1 MKAFSNLLSDL
12 ILTSSRNRK
21 LSLLVAYF
29 KTTPDPDRGYALAA
43 LTGSLNFKNIKASFF
58 KQLIKER
65 QDEYLF
71 DLSYDYVGDL
81 AETVSLLWDQKKE
94 GDMPSITSLFKSL
107 TTAKN
112 DELKRNV
119 TNILDISTADQRWA
133 FIKLFTG
140 GLRIGVS
147 SRLVKQALANYGNV
161 NLEEI
166 EKIWHGLHL
175 PYIDLFSWLEN
186 KGSKPKISIYDIF
199 HPMMLAHPLVIEKD
213 LINANP
219 KSFIAEY
226 KWDGIRVQ
234 IVSHRNGCRLY
245 SRTGDEISKSFPE
258 IIEKISGDFV
268 LDGELLAG
276 IDNEPKTFN
285 DLQQRLNKKSPS
297 EKFIE
302 INPCFIKV
310 YDVLFFNGNDLRDK
324 PLIERKEVLNSYFS
338 TNRSPLFLSETIK
351 FKDWEFLDKERDI
364 SSNQVHEGIMIKS
377 TLSTYI
383 AGRPRGKWF
392 KWKRNPKSVDAIIMY
407 AQRGHGKRSS
417 FYSDY
422 TFGVFN
428 REKELVPIGKAYFG
442 FTDEELNR
450 LDKFV
455 RTKTINRFGPVRE
468 VEKTLVV
475 EIAFDDMSLS
485 KRHKSGI
492 ALRFPRFK
500 RIRWDKPTDEVETL
514 EQVRKSFME

>member
-1 MKAFSNLLSDL
+1 MKAFSNLLADL

-29 KTTPDPDRGYALAA
+29 KSTPDPDRGYALAA

-94 GDMPSITSLFKSL
+94 GDMPSITSLFKNI
-107 TTAKN
+107 TVAKN
-112 DELKRNV
+112 EELKRNV
-119 TNILDISTADQRWA
+119 SDILDISTADQRWA

-147 SRLVKQALANYGNV
+147 SRLVKQALANYGSV

-175 PYIDLFSWLEN
+175 PYINLFSWLEN
-186 KGSKPKISIYDIF
+186 KGSKPQVSIYDIF

-234 IVSHRNGCRLY
+234 IVSHSNGCRLY

-268 LDGELLAG
+268 LDGDCLLY
-276 IDNEPKTFN
+276 T
-285 DLQQRLNKKSPS
+285 S
-297 EKFIE
+297 
-302 INPCFIKV
+302 
-310 YDVLFFNGNDLRDK
+310 
-324 PLIERKEVLNSYFS
+324 
-338 TNRSPLFLSETIK
+338 
-351 FKDWEFLDKERDI
+351 
-364 SSNQVHEGIMIKS
+364 
-377 TLSTYI
+377 
-383 AGRPRGKWF
+383 
-392 KWKRNPKSVDAIIMY
+392 DA
-407 AQRGHGKRSS
+407 A
-417 FYSDY
+417 
-422 TFGVFN
+422 
-428 REKELVPIGKAYFG
+428 
-442 FTDEELNR
+442 DE
-450 LDKFV
+450 
-455 RTKTINRFGPVRE
+455 
-468 VEKTLVV
+468 
-475 EIAFDDMSLS
+475 
-485 KRHKSGI
+485 
-492 ALRFPRFK
+492 
-500 RIRWDKPTDEVETL
+500 
-514 EQVRKSFME
+514 

>member
-21 LSLLVAYF
+21 LSLLTEYF
-29 KTTPDPDRGYALAA
+29 SSTPDPDRGYALAA
-43 LTGSLNFKNIKASFF
+43 LTGSLSFKNIKASFF
-58 KQLIKER
+58 KELIKEK

-71 DLSYDYVGDL
+71 NLSYDYVGDL

-94 GDMPSITSLFKSL
+94 GNMPNLSSLFEKL
-107 TTAKN
+107 TKAKKE
-112 DELKRNV
+112 ELKSDV
-119 TNILDISTADQRWA
+119 IDILDIGTTDQRWA

-161 NLEEI
+161 NLDEI
-166 EKIWHGLHL
+166 EKIWHGLNL
-175 PYIDLFSWLEN
+175 PYNNLFSWLEK
-186 KGSKPKISIYDIF
+186 KGSKPRIAIYDIF

-213 LINANP
+213 LITANP
-219 KSFIAEY
+219 KDFIAEY

-234 IVSHRNGCRLY
+234 IASHSEGSRLY
-245 SRTGDEISKSFPE
+245 SRTGDEVSKSFPE
-258 IIEKISGDFV
+258 LVSKIKGNFV

-276 IDNEPKTFN
+276 IDNKPKTFN
-285 DLQQRLNKKSPS
+285 DLQQRLNKKAPT
-297 EKFIE
+297 EKFVQT
-302 INPCFIKV
+302 NPCFIKV
-310 YDVLFFNGNDLRDK
+310 YDVLFFNGIDLRDK
-324 PLIERKEVLNSYFS
+324 PLIERRNVLNSYLS
-338 TNRSPLFLSETIK
+338 KNRSPLFLSETIE
-351 FKDWEFLDKERDI
+351 FRDWKFLDKIREI
-364 SSNQVHEGIMIKS
+364 SSNQIHEGVMIKS
-377 TLSTYI
+377 VSSLYI
-383 AGRPRGKWF
+383 AGRPRGKWY
-392 KWKRNPKSVDAIIMY
+392 KWKRNPKNVDAIIMY

-428 REKELVPIGKAYFG
+428 EEKELVPIGKAYSG
-442 FTDEELNR
+442 FTDEELNK

-455 RTKTINRFGPVRE
+455 RTKTIKRFGPVRE

-475 EIAFDDMSLS
+475 EIAFDGMSLS

-500 RIRWDKPTDEVETL
+500 RIRWDKPTNEVETL
-514 EQVRKSFME
+514 EQIRKSFLE

>member
-1 MKAFSNLLSDL
+1 M
-12 ILTSSRNRK
+12 
-21 LSLLVAYF
+21 
-29 KTTPDPDRGYALAA
+29 
-43 LTGSLNFKNIKASFF
+43 
-58 KQLIKER
+58 
-65 QDEYLF
+65 
-71 DLSYDYVGDL
+71 
-81 AETVSLLWDQKKE
+81 
-94 GDMPSITSLFKSL
+94 
-107 TTAKN
+107 
-112 DELKRNV
+112 
-119 TNILDISTADQRWA
+119 
-133 FIKLFTG
+133 
-140 GLRIGVS
+140 
-147 SRLVKQALANYGNV
+147 
-161 NLEEI
+161 
-166 EKIWHGLHL
+166 
-175 PYIDLFSWLEN
+175 
-186 KGSKPKISIYDIF
+186 
-199 HPMMLAHPLVIEKD
+199 
-213 LINANP
+213 
-219 KSFIAEY
+219 
-226 KWDGIRVQ
+226 
-234 IVSHRNGCRLY
+234 
-245 SRTGDEISKSFPE
+245 
-258 IIEKISGDFV
+258 
-268 LDGELLAG
+268 LAG
-276 IDNEPKTFN
+276 IGNEPKTFN

-302 INPCFIKV
+302 TNPCFIKV

-351 FKDWEFLDKERDI
+351 FKDWEFLDKERDV

-377 TLSTYI
+377 ILSTYI

-428 REKELVPIGKAYFG
+428 REKELVPIGKAYSG
-442 FTDEELNR
+442 FTDEELNM

-455 RTKTINRFGPVRE
+455 RTKNIKRFGPVRE

-514 EQVRKSFME
+514 EQVKKSFIE

>member
-1 MKAFSNLLSDL
+1 MKAFSNLLNNL

-21 LSLLVAYF
+21 ISLLVEYF
-29 KTTPDPDRGYALAA
+29 SSTPDPDRGYALAA
-43 LTGSLNFKNIKASFF
+43 LTGSLNFKNIKAAFF
-58 KQLIKER
+58 KELIKEK

-81 AETVSLLWDQKKE
+81 AETISLLWNQKKE
-94 GDMPSITSLFKSL
+94 GNMPSLPALLDSL
-107 TTAKN
+107 TKTKN
-112 DELKRNV
+112 EDLKGKV
-119 TNILDISTADQRWA
+119 IDILDISTVDQRWA
-133 FIKLFTG
+133 LIKLFTG

-147 SRLVKQALANYGNV
+147 SRLVKQALATYGNV
-161 NLEEI
+161 DLEEI

-175 PYIDLFSWLEN
+175 PYIDLFSWLEK
-186 KGSKPKISIYDIF
+186 KGSKPKVSIYDIF

-213 LINANP
+213 LTAGNL
-219 KSFIAEY
+219 KDFIAEY

-234 IVSHRNGCRLY
+234 IVSHSQGCRLY

-258 IIEKISGDFV
+258 IIKTINGNFV

-276 IDNEPKTFN
+276 IDNKPKTFN
-285 DLQQRLNKKSPS
+285 DLQQRLNKKTPT

-302 INPCFIKV
+302 TNPCFIKV
-310 YDVLFFNGNDLRDK
+310 YDVLFFNGIDLRDK
-324 PLIERKEVLNSYFS
+324 PLIERKKVLNSYFS
-338 TNRSPLFLSETIK
+338 LNRAPLFLSETIS
-351 FKDWEFLDKERDI
+351 FTDWEELDEIRDI
-364 SSNQVHEGIMIKS
+364 SDCQTHEGVMIKS
-377 TLSTYI
+377 VSSPYI

-392 KWKRNPKSVDAIIMY
+392 KWKRNPKIVDAIIMY

-422 TFGVFN
+422 TFGVLN
-428 REKELVPIGKAYFG
+428 KEEELVPIGKAYSG

-468 VEKTLVV
+468 VEKSLVV
-475 EIAFDDMSLS
+475 EIAFDNISLS

-514 EQVRKSFME
+514 EQIRKSFLE

>member
-21 LSLLVAYF
+21 LSLLAEYF
-29 KTTPDPDRGYALAA
+29 SSTPDPDRGYALAA

-58 KQLIKER
+58 KELIKEKK
-65 QDEYLF
+65 DEYLF

-81 AETVSLLWDQKKE
+81 AETVSLLWDQKKD
-94 GDMPSITSLFKSL
+94 GNMPSLSSLFERLTKS
-107 TTAKN
+107 KN
-112 DELKRNV
+112 EELKSDV
-119 TNILDISTADQRWA
+119 IDILDMSTSDQRWA

-147 SRLVKQALANYGNV
+147 SRIVKQALANYGDV
-161 NLEEI
+161 DLEQI
-166 EKIWHGLHL
+166 EKIWHGLQL
-175 PYIDLFSWLEN
+175 PYINLFAWLEK
-186 KGSKPKISIYDIF
+186 KGPKPKISIYDVF
-199 HPMMLAHPLVIEKD
+199 HPMMLAHPLVMEKD
-213 LINANP
+213 LTAANP
-219 KSFIAEY
+219 KDFVAEY

-234 IVSHRNGCRLY
+234 IVSHSEGCRLY
-245 SRTGDEISKSFPE
+245 SRTGDEVSKSFPE
-258 IIEKISGDFV
+258 IIKAIKGNFV

-276 IDNEPKTFN
+276 NNTEPKTFN
-285 DLQQRLNKKSPS
+285 DLQQRLNKKAPTQ
-297 EKFIE
+297 KFIDT
-302 INPCFIKV
+302 NPCFIKV
-310 YDVLFFNGNDLRDK
+310 YDVLFFNGIDLRDK
-324 PLIERKEVLNSYFS
+324 PLSERKKVLNSYFS
-338 TNRSPLFLSETIK
+338 SNRSPLFLSETIEFETWK
-351 FKDWEFLDKERDI
+351 FLDKIRDI
-364 SSNQVHEGIMIKS
+364 SDSQVHEGVMIKS
-377 TLSTYI
+377 ISSLYI

-392 KWKRNPKSVDAIIMY
+392 KWKRNPKNVDAIIMY

-428 REKELVPIGKAYFG
+428 KERELVPIGKAYSG
-442 FTDEELNR
+442 FTDEELTR

-455 RTKTINRFGPVRE
+455 RTKSVNRFGPVRE

-475 EIAFDDMSLS
+475 EIAFDDMSFS

-500 RIRWDKPTDEVETL
+500 RIRWDKPTNEVETL
-514 EQVRKSFME
+514 EQIKKSFLE

>member
-21 LSLLVAYF
+21 LSLLEQYF
-29 KTTPDPDRGYALAA
+29 SSIPDPDRGYALAA
-43 LTGSLNFKNIKASFF
+43 LTGSLNFKNIKSSFF
-58 KQLIKER
+58 KDLIKEK
-65 QDEYLF
+65 QDEHLF

-81 AETVSLLWDQKKE
+81 AETISLLWDQEK
-94 GDMPSITSLFKSL
+94 GGNMPRLSSLFENLEK
-107 TTAKN
+107 AKT
-112 DELKRNV
+112 DEIKNHII
-119 TNILDISTADQRWA
+119 NILNISTADQRWA

-161 NLEEI
+161 DLEEI
-166 EKIWHGLHL
+166 EKIWHGLHF
-175 PYIDLFSWLEN
+175 PYTNLFSWLEN

-199 HPMMLAHPLVIEKD
+199 HPMMLAHPLVMEKD
-213 LINANP
+213 LAAANP
-219 KSFIAEY
+219 KDFVAEY

-234 IVSHRNGCRLY
+234 IVSHSEGCRLY
-245 SRTGDEISKSFPE
+245 SRTGDEVSKSFPE
-258 IIEKISGDFV
+258 IIKTIQGNFV

-276 IDNEPKTFN
+276 INNDPKTFN
-285 DLQQRLNKKSPS
+285 DLQQRLNKKAPS

-302 INPCFIKV
+302 KNPCFIKV
-310 YDVLFFNGNDLRDK
+310 YDVLFFNGDDLRDK
-324 PLIERKEVLNSYFS
+324 TLIERKKVLSSFFS
-338 TNRSPLFLSETIK
+338 TNRSPMFLSETIE
-351 FKDWEFLDKERDI
+351 FKDWRFLDKIRDI
-364 SSNQVHEGIMIKS
+364 SNKQIHEGVMIKS
-377 TLSTYI
+377 VSSPYI

-392 KWKRNPKSVDAIIMY
+392 KWKRNPKNVDAIIMY

-428 REKELVPIGKAYFG
+428 KEKELVPIGKAYSG

-455 RTKTINRFGPVRE
+455 RSKTINRFGPVRE

-475 EIAFDDMSLS
+475 EIAFDEMSLS
-485 KRHKSGI
+485 HRHKSGI

-500 RIRWDKPTDEVETL
+500 RIRWDKPTNEVETL
-514 EQVRKSFME
+514 EQIRKNFLE

>member
-21 LSLLVAYF
+21 LSLISEYF
-29 KTTPDPDRGYALAA
+29 SATPDPDRGYALGA

-58 KQLIKER
+58 KELIKEK
-65 QDEYLF
+65 QDAYLF

-94 GDMPSITSLFKSL
+94 GNMPGLSFLFESL
-107 TTAKN
+107 TKATN
-112 DELKRNV
+112 EDLKSNIID
-119 TNILDISTADQRWA
+119 ILDMSTADQRWA

-161 NLEEI
+161 DLEEI

-175 PYIDLFSWLEN
+175 PYINLFSWLEK

-213 LINANP
+213 LTTANIED
-219 KSFIAEY
+219 FIAEY

-234 IVSHRNGCRLY
+234 IVSHSQGCRLY

-258 IIEKISGDFV
+258 IIKTIKGNFV

-276 IDNEPKTFN
+276 IDNKPKTFN
-285 DLQQRLNKKSPS
+285 DLQQRLNKKAPT
-297 EKFIE
+297 ENFIE
-302 INPCFIKV
+302 TNPCFIKV
-310 YDVLFFNGNDLRDK
+310 YDVLFFNGIDLRDK
-324 PLIERKEVLNSYFS
+324 PLVERRKVLNSYFS
-338 TNRSPLFLSETIK
+338 TNRSPLFLSETIQ
-351 FKDWEFLDKERDI
+351 FRDWKFLDEIRDV
-364 SSNQVHEGIMIKS
+364 SDNQIHEGVMIKS
-377 TLSTYI
+377 VSSLYI

-392 KWKRNPKSVDAIIMY
+392 KWKRNPKMVDAIIMY

-428 REKELVPIGKAYFG
+428 SDEELVPIGKAYSG

-455 RTKTINRFGPVRE
+455 RTKTKKRFGPVRE

-475 EIAFDDMSLS
+475 EIAFDDISFS

-500 RIRWDKPTDEVETL
+500 RIRWDKPVNEVETL
-514 EQVRKSFME
+514 EQIKKSFLE